1 VRAGFAYSSI
11 TPVRP
16 IILLSLAGGLSS
28 SAIPHP
34 MNAVGIATAAYHPS
48 RAASNAGPD
57 ADDPFCCARPPPT
70 AAAVAADWPATAASS
85 APVAAVPMT
94 PPMKAFARSFRAA
107 RFAALSAFVT
117 SRRTGAAVD
126 SRRAS
131 LLTPA
136 LTTDPARRID
146 LDEEASILQWC
157 SFKGR
162 DVRWECKSFKFSVL
176 LLCLSFDCLCDLD
189 LMVVRSPPF
198 TPW

>member
-1 VRAGFAYSSI
+1 
-11 TPVRP
+11 
-16 IILLSLAGGLSS
+16 
-28 SAIPHP
+28 

-57 ADDPFCCARPPPT
+57 ADDPFCCARAPPT
-70 AAAVAADWPATAASS
+70 AAAAAAVAVAADWPSTAAYS
-85 APVAAVPMT
+85 APVAAVPMP

-136 LTTDPARRID
+136 QITRITDPARRID

-162 DVRWECKSFKFSVL
+162 DVQWECKRFKFSVFVVK
-176 LLCLSFDCLCDLD
+176 CMMYDLSLFGI
-189 LMVVRSPPF
+189 F
-198 TPW
+198 

>member
-1 VRAGFAYSSI
+1 
-11 TPVRP
+11 
-16 IILLSLAGGLSS
+16 
-28 SAIPHP
+28 

-57 ADDPFCCARPPPT
+57 ADDPFCCARAPPT
-70 AAAVAADWPATAASS
+70 AAAAAVAVAAVWPSTAAYS
-85 APVAAVPMT
+85 APVEAVPMP

-131 LLTPA
+131 LLTSA
-136 LTTDPARRID
+136 QITRTTDPARRID

-162 DVRWECKSFKFSVL
+162 DVQWECKRFKFLGFCGKVYD
-176 LLCLSFDCLCDLD
+176 LSLFGI
-189 LMVVRSPPF
+189 F
-198 TPW
+198 